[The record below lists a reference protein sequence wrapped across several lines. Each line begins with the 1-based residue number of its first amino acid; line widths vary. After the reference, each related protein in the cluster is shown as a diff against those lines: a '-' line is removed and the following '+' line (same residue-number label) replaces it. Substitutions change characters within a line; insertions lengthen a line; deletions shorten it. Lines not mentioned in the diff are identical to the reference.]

1 VILDAASIPA
11 IGCVQVVQV
20 QVKLE
25 SIEAVGPRLIRNQSH
40 YLSEDSKY
48 SQKAFRGISG
58 LLLDL
63 K

>member
-40 YLSEDSKY
+40 HHSEDSKHR
-48 SQKAFRGISG
+48 QKAFKDASG